1 MLWLAQ
7 WTCAFPGAD
16 AHSPERHASNLSKQV
31 IVEVAGDEHLK
42 NPQAD
47 SKSLT
52 VTLTK
57 SSRKP
62 WKDLFQVAGPQ
73 GLE

>member
-1 MLWLAQ
+1 MLGLTRAL
-7 WTCAFPGAD
+7 P
-16 AHSPERHASNLSKQV
+16 L
-31 IVEVAGDEHLK
+31 AGDEHLK

-52 VTLTK
+52 VTLVK

-62 WKDLFQVAGPQ
+62 WKDLFQIAGPQ